1 MAPRTQ
7 PTEPG
12 PGKSGLPP
20 TGVPVPRPA
29 ADTATAPP
37 TEHKLS
43 SLHATKLPRNALR
56 PAPLFG
62 EKSGREP
69 SPPKTPNAATLTPAP
84 ATLTP
89 APATLAAKPAGTA
102 RPVGPRRQ
110 LPLSE
115 TPAPPSAPHP
125 WAVTPDPPAGRASA
139 QAPPG
144 AAAAPTPKPWD
155 APSSGPPPAPQ
166 PAPAAPARPST
177 DTPTEA
183 PTDRVPVRRPGGHA
197 APRRQHW
204 VEPPVDGG
212 PLQTQRTRAV
222 FSPPPPPWAAHE
234 SRAPAETVRPSPAAA
249 EPGTDTN
256 TAAPRAPE
264 PLPEPVSA
272 PLSQSVSEKDEGDWN
287 LREIAKRREQ
297 DLANVAAV
305 DEQPSR
311 LGGAV
316 TRQWAACQD
325 GLRRALGLDRW
336 RPHLDRLRR
345 NLKFVRPLVKIA
357 APLLLLFTPLGD
369 SFRQIAGGGLASLHE
384 QMSRRAAF
392 QVVEEFPDQEGPE
405 WLQAAALNPASFGAG
420 SLSLHRS
427 TMDFVDYH
435 LDFVC
440 RLEDGSIS
448 WVVRAT
454 DHDTYLAFR
463 LSRSGRTGKP
473 KYVLTRF
480 PVVTGQ
486 VDESERIE
494 VDVTQIINP
503 ASNRV
508 SIRLRGET
516 VGTFIEGRGVDFWK
530 DNLFHKGGVG
540 LWFKA
545 GDPQRVQR
553 LAVYGNEDFWG
564 LTLYAALQTAD
575 RLRAA
580 FDSPLADPDAD
591 QRASLETPLEAAA
604 D

>member
-1 MAPRTQ
+1 M
-7 PTEPG
+7 
-12 PGKSGLPP
+12 
-20 TGVPVPRPA
+20 
-29 ADTATAPP
+29 
-37 TEHKLS
+37 
-43 SLHATKLPRNALR
+43 
-56 PAPLFG
+56 
-62 EKSGREP
+62 
-69 SPPKTPNAATLTPAP
+69 
-84 ATLTP
+84 
-89 APATLAAKPAGTA
+89 
-102 RPVGPRRQ
+102 
-110 LPLSE
+110 
-115 TPAPPSAPHP
+115 
-125 WAVTPDPPAGRASA
+125 
-139 QAPPG
+139 
-144 AAAAPTPKPWD
+144 
-155 APSSGPPPAPQ
+155 
-166 PAPAAPARPST
+166 
-177 DTPTEA
+177 
-183 PTDRVPVRRPGGHA
+183 
-197 APRRQHW
+197 
-204 VEPPVDGG
+204 
-212 PLQTQRTRAV
+212 
-222 FSPPPPPWAAHE
+222 
-234 SRAPAETVRPSPAAA
+234 
-249 EPGTDTN
+249 
-256 TAAPRAPE
+256 
-264 PLPEPVSA
+264 PEPVSA
-272 PLSQSVSEKDEGDWN
+272 PLSQSVSEEDEADWN
-287 LREIAKRREQ
+287 LREIANRREQ
-297 DLANVAAV
+297 NLSNAAAV
-305 DEQPSR
+305 DEQPSQ
-311 LGGAV
+311 LKGAV
-316 TRQWAACQD
+316 TWQWTACQD
-325 GLRRALGLDRW
+325 ALRRS
-336 RPHLDRLRR
+336 LR
-345 NLKFVRPLVKIA
+345 FVRPMVKIA
-357 APLLLLFTPLGD
+357 VVLLLLFTPLGD

-508 SIRLRGET
+508 SVRLRGET
-516 VGTFIEGRGVDFWK
+516 VGTFIDGRGVDFWK
-530 DNLFHKGGVG
+530 DNLFRKGGVG